1 MPSLKQRLLEV
12 LLADDDDGSN
22 DQAPDSPATDGA
34 PIVAG
39 ESEAAPTAPP
49 KPAQEPIKQDE
60 DIAAQLKSMQAQLD
74 ALQTENATLRATR
87 LPTPNNALSSQ
98 SEPDV
103 DRMSTAERVKYYK
116 ETVQPQ
122 LAKESE
128 LAQRR

>member
-60 DIAAQLKSMQAQLD
+60 EYRGTAQV
-74 ALQTENATLRATR
+74 NAGATR
-87 LPTPNNALSSQ
+87 CAADGERHSQ
-98 SEPDV
+98 GYAPAN
-103 DRMSTAERVKYYK
+103 TKQCIK
-116 ETVQPQ
+116 F
-122 LAKESE
+122 AK
-128 LAQRR
+128 RTRCR